1 MKTRR
6 IIIVS
11 LLLVLVAAIGA
22 VLIYVLVAE
31 NTAKKICE
39 KYIEIFSKQVLPP
52 EYCLENENLT
62 MDEQTLNNL
71 IDSICGE
78 MKAADIM
85 TNNGFQRFRYFLTL
99 DFRAQADKKYTVS
112 SCEMKIKGWHDF
124 KLLSIDTIQI
134 TASVEKQRTVYYTYG
149 GKIEQEHIDDG
160 KIDTMIF
167 TLKLVSGSWKIA
179 IA

>member
-6 IIIVS
+6 IVIVS

-22 VLIYVLVAE
+22 VLIYFLVAE

-39 KYIEIFSKQVLPP
+39 KYIAIFSKKAIPP

-85 TNNGFQRFRYFLTL
+85 TNNGFQRFRDSVIREFQL
-99 DFRAQADKKYTVS
+99 QADKKYTVS

-124 KLLSIDTIQI
+124 KFLSIDTIQI
-134 TASVEKQRTVYYTYG
+134 TASVESQQAVYCQNG
-149 GKIEQEHIDDG
+149 SKIERDYLNDCTIDN
-160 KIDTMIF
+160 ITI
-167 TLKLVSGSWKIA
+167 TLKLVSGSWKIV
-179 IA
+179 

>member
-1 MKTRR
+1 M
-6 IIIVS
+6 
-11 LLLVLVAAIGA
+11 LVAAIGA
-22 VLIYVLVAE
+22 ALIYVLVAE

-39 KYIEIFSKQVLPP
+39 KHIAIFSKQAIPP

-85 TNNGFQRFRYFLTL
+85 TNNGFQRFRDSVIREFQ
-99 DFRAQADKKYTVS
+99 RQADKKYTVS

-124 KLLSIDTIQI
+124 KFLSIDTIQI
-134 TASVEKQRTVYYTYG
+134 TASVESQQAVYCQNG
-149 GKIEQEHIDDG
+149 SKIERDYLNDCTIDD
-160 KIDTMIF
+160 ITI
-167 TLKLVSGSWKIA
+167 TLKLVSGSWKIV
-179 IA
+179 